1 MYEKMSLLVAKE
13 DWQKS
18 GSECMIGLSE
28 RESEVKG
35 N

>member
-13 DWQKS
+13 EWQKS
-18 GSECMIGLSE
+18 DSECMIGLSG
-28 RESEVKG
+28 RESKVKE

>member
-13 DWQKS
+13 EWQKS
-18 GSECMIGLSE
+18 DSECMIGLPE
-28 RESEVKG
+28 RESEVKE